1 MQRDEAMREAKHGAR
16 MNVTEAEN
24 QWVRITNGTHLES
37 CSLEYVNQLREA
49 GKATWKTI

>member
-1 MQRDEAMREAKHGAR
+1 MRRDEAMREAKHRAR

-37 CSLEYVNQLREA
+37 CSLEYVNPLREA